1 MVDIGQT
8 DLPHVSASSSFLTRQ
23 PRSWNRHFTY
33 QGRQLFYNRIAF
45 NNCAERAVEV
55 PLAFDFL
62 AQQVGKEPIL
72 EAGNVLQHYENA
84 LSDSLGLRHRHIV
97 DKFEVGAD
105 IENIDIFDIQPAR
118 KYHTIVCIS
127 TVEHVGQNCDPRG
140 AFGEQQR
147 NSDLEAPLK
156 AIAKL
161 YDLLEEGGRA
171 LITLPFGR
179 LIDGGWY
186 VQASAAYLDLL
197 VTKYGLPA
205 DAVATTLLQCIA
217 RERKWV
223 NPRQIWSETTPEL
236 LANVRYDDLR
246 SGARA
251 IAVLELTRTSRPFS
265 LDLTLP
271 PTPLDYTRSA
281 LTQNMFFM
289 LGQMQRLVRR

>member
-8 DLPHVSASSSFLTRQ
+8 DLSDVSASSSLLPHQAR
-23 PRSWNRHFTY
+23 PWSRNFTY

-45 NNCAERAVEV
+45 NNSAERAVEV

-62 AQQVGKEPIL
+62 AQHVGKGPIL
-72 EAGNVLQHYENA
+72 EVGNVLQHYENA

-97 DKFEVGAD
+97 DKFEVGSG
-105 IENIDIFDIQPAR
+105 IENIDIFDIQPSN
-118 KYHTIVCIS
+118 KYQTIVCIS
-127 TVEHVGQNCDPRG
+127 TVEHVSQNCDPLG
-140 AFGEQQR
+140 NFGEQQKS
-147 NSDLEAPLK
+147 SDLEAPLK

-171 LITLPFGR
+171 LITLPFGK

-186 VQASAAYLDLL
+186 VQASSEYLDLL

-205 DAVATTLLQCIA
+205 DALAKTFFQCIA
-217 RERKWV
+217 RERKWI
-223 NPRQIWSETTPEL
+223 NPRQIWIETAPKL

-251 IAVLELTRTSRPFS
+251 IVVLELTRTSQPFS

-271 PTPLDYTRSA
+271 PTPLDYTRSV

>member
-8 DLPHVSASSSFLTRQ
+8 DTSHVSASSSFLINQ
-23 PRSWNRHFTY
+23 PRSWSRHFTY

-45 NNCAERAVEV
+45 NNSAERAVEV

-72 EAGNVLQHYENA
+72 EVGNVLQHYENA

-97 DKFEVGAD
+97 DKFEVGAG
-105 IENIDIFDIQPAR
+105 IENIDIFDIEPSK
-118 KYHTIVCIS
+118 KYQTIVCIS
-127 TVEHVGQNCDPRG
+127 TVEHVGQNCDPLG
-140 AFGEQQR
+140 NFGEQQKS
-147 NSDLEAPLK
+147 SDLEAPLK

-161 YDLLEEGGRA
+161 YDLLAEGGSA
-171 LITLPFGR
+171 LITLPFGK

-186 VQASAAYLDLL
+186 VQASTAYLDLL

-205 DAVATTLLQCIA
+205 DAVSTTFLQHIA
-217 RERKWV
+217 RERKWI
-223 NPRQIWSETTPEL
+223 NPRQIWIETAPEL

-251 IAVLELTRTSRPFS
+251 IAVLELTRTSQPFT
-265 LDLTLP
+265 LNLTIP
-271 PTPLDYTRSA
+271 PTPLDYTRSL

-289 LGQMQRLVRR
+289 LGQIQRLVRR